1 MGRKG
6 RRGHTFFDTRVV
18 LLLVAMGALAHQVP
32 RREDTAG
39 HTVWTPAAPAA
50 VGLGQAQQAARPG
63 RTGIA
68 SWRGDRR
75 QQPG

>member
-6 RRGHTFFDTRVV
+6 RRRHTFFDTRVV
-18 LLLVAMGALAHQVP
+18 LLLVARRALAHQVSG
-32 RREDTAG
+32 REDTAG

-63 RTGIA
+63 HTGIA
-68 SWRGDRR
+68 SWRGDRWQR
-75 QQPG
+75 PG